1 MKDAPS
7 AFITSEVASVLES
20 MPGTGIYP
28 IAHYIYPIITLYIY
42 YIYIYNIYL
51 TIILYIYT
59 CIKTYPV
66 LHFNMYILL

>member
-42 YIYIYNIYL
+42 IIYIYIISISL
-51 TIILYIYT
+51 
-59 CIKTYPV
+59 
-66 LHFNMYILL
+66 